1 MEVKEKQYE
10 KVLRLLRQ
18 KPHTTM
24 DFVAQYIL
32 APQKCIEMLRNKGYN
47 IETQDV
53 KGQKYKM
60 YVLKEDLKPSNSR
73 ELETMQPSLFESA
86 LPSFI
91 KY

>member
-32 APQKCIEMLRNKGYN
+32 APQKCIEMLRDKGYD

-60 YVLKEDLKPSNSR
+60 YVLKESNQVSNQVT
-73 ELETMQPSLFESA
+73 EQVSLFEMS
-86 LPSFI
+86 LPDFI
-91 KY
+91 SR

>member
-10 KVLRLLRQ
+10 KCLRLLRQ

-24 DFVAQYIL
+24 DLVSQYIL
-32 APQKCIEMLRNKGYN
+32 APQKCIEMLRDKGYN

-60 YVLKEDLKPSNSR
+60 YVLKESNQVSNQVTEQAR
-73 ELETMQPSLFESA
+73 LFESA

-91 KY
+91 SR

>member
-18 KPHTTM
+18 KPQTTM

-32 APQKCIEMLRNKGYN
+32 APQKCIEMLRDKGYD

-53 KGQKYKM
+53 KNQKYKM
-60 YVLKEDLKPSNSR
+60 YVLKESNQVSDQVT
-73 ELETMQPSLFESA
+73 EQVNLFESS

-91 KY
+91 SR